1 MFAFKKKYFL
11 IISNFED
18 INLDKIRINEKIII
32 VYRNLNYPEK
42 MSELIRFRNKCRLKR
57 IKFYVAND
65 KRLCL

>member
-42 MSELIRFRNKCRLKR
+42 ISKLIRFT
-57 IKFYVAND
+57 I
-65 KRLCL
+65 